1 MATIITE
8 TVKPSGGDYTL
19 LSLAV
24 AAVSSNLVSA
34 DEQWNIEV
42 SSFSGG
48 LADSVSMP
56 AITSDATR
64 YLEIRAAAGD
74 EYLPHLDTGIFLTA
88 NVAFSGVFVN
98 SGTHFLRLID
108 IGFKNTRTLASGRCV
123 DWFGDDGTIERVYGT
138 TASTSG
144 AIVFFFNNGARLTV
158 RETLSYL
165 GTTGFD
171 FGNNDPRTAD
181 KLTSIDASAVGID
194 TGTADTTITNSFSFG
209 SANPWL
215 GTFNASSSNNASDGT
230 DAPGGS
236 SLQNRTSADFANFA
250 GNDFRTASGSAL
262 ATGGSVDFIGYALE
276 VSAGNT
282 TGTITQDTSAFTQL
296 ANGTVILDITGSV
309 TQSLGSFTQ
318 SATGTVTSAGF
329 TGTITQTTESFT
341 QSAIGT
347 VVLNTTGTITQS
359 ASSFTQLAN
368 GTVSIAFTGTIT
380 QTSGSFTQSALGVVA
395 IDITGA
401 INQTVSSF
409 TQSATGVVPLNIP
422 VSDGL
427 LGNQSTGNGIVSNAT
442 FGSGLTGKG
451 SL

>member
-24 AAVSSNLVSA
+24 AAVPASLVA
-34 DEQWNIEV
+34 TDEQWNIEV
-42 SSFSGG
+42 STFSGG

-56 AITSDATR
+56 TITSDATR

-88 NVAFSGVFVN
+88 SVAFAGVFVN
-98 SGTHFLRLID
+98 GGTHFCRLKN
-108 IGFKNTRTLASGRCV
+108 IGFKNTRTAASGRGV
-123 DWFGDDGTIERVYGT
+123 DWFADDGLTEGLYST
-138 TASTSG
+138 TLSTSG
-144 AIVFFFNNGARLTV
+144 AILYFMNNAVNHTI
-158 RETLSYL
+158 RECISYL

-209 SANPWL
+209 STDPWL

-262 ATGGSVDFIGYALE
+262 ATAGTVDFIGYALE
-276 VSAGNT
+276 VASGNT
-282 TGTITQDTSAFTQL
+282 LTADSGTYTYTGTNAELIRAK
-296 ANGTVILDITGSV
+296 ILQADPGSY
-309 TQSLGSFTQ
+309 TY
-318 SATGTVTSAGF
+318 TGTNVNLLTGF
-329 TGTITQTTESFT
+329 RLVADSGAYVYTGTDATLIFT
-341 QSAIGT
+341 PVGASVLAADSGT
-347 VVLNTTGTITQS
+347 YTYTGTDSNLKVNRVIIGQ
-359 ASSFTQLAN
+359 
-368 GTVSIAFTGTIT
+368 TGTYAYAGTDATLTFTPAFAEVLVAESGGYTYAGTEVQIILPGQIWTDKASAVTNWTNQPQTIT
-380 QTSGSFTQSALGVVA
+380 IWT
-395 IDITGA
+395 D
-401 INQTVSSF
+401 
-409 TQSATGVVPLNIP
+409 
-422 VSDGL
+422 
-427 LGNQSTGNGIVSNAT
+427 
-442 FGSGLTGKG
+442 K
-451 SL
+451 